1 METFCPTIVRGRVRG
16 SKKMKDA
23 SLSAELTKLQG
34 SKLAIVS
41 DETFEFV
48 WGLML
53 NSCQPMFENSGG
65 FTFVTEWKGPNK
77 A

>member
-1 METFCPTIVRGRVRG
+1 METFCPTIVCGCVRG

-34 SKLAIVS
+34 RKFAIVS
-41 DETFEFV
+41 DEAFEFV
-48 WGLML
+48 WGLKL
-53 NSCQPMFENSGG
+53 NSCQPMFENGGG
-65 FTFVTEWKGPNK
+65 FTLVTEWKGPNE